1 MVTALE
7 QMEIAMLPR
16 FHATLGEL
24 VVTVVSVEF
33 VVASDEDRR
42 MLIEPLLDDPAH
54 TRDQALTHVAGD
66 DDDVVGRSGIWQPER
81 IGPVHVEMQIAE
93 NPSPHVRTPDW
104 DARSTRSPKE
114 ASDHP

>member
-33 VVASDEDRR
+33 VVATNEDHR
-42 MLIEPLLDDPAH
+42 MLIKTVLDDPAH
-54 TRDQALTHVAGD
+54 A
-66 DDDVVGRSGIWQPER
+66 
-81 IGPVHVEMQIAE
+81 
-93 NPSPHVRTPDW
+93 
-104 DARSTRSPKE
+104 
-114 ASDHP
+114 